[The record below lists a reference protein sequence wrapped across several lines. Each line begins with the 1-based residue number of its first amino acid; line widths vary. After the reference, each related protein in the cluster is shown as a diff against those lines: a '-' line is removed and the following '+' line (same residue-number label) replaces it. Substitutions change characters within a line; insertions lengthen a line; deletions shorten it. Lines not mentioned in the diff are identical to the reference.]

1 MSKAKTGKSIRTN
14 AQQDEAID
22 AYLKGPERD
31 AVEAAKKRKGNAT
44 DAWARAGSP
53 STGDVLREL
62 ADAEDALKS
71 ALDALHMR
79 AFGKPFPDRG
89 PNVWRML
96 LDGSRENQACVATGN
111 GEGP

>member
-1 MSKAKTGKSIRTN
+1 MGKAKTGKPIRTN

-31 AVEAAKKRKGNAT
+31 AVESAKQRKRDAT
-44 DAWARAGSP
+44 DAWVQAGSP
-53 STGDVLREL
+53 STGDALREL
-62 ADAEDALKS
+62 ADAEDGLKA

-79 AFGKPFPDRG
+79 AFGNPFPDRG

-96 LDGSRENQACVATGN
+96 LDSAHENQAGVATGN
-111 GEGP
+111 GE